1 MIISCFIGVCVL
13 LFGPLVSSACNVTL
27 YAQGE
32 PLNFTSPNY
41 PGNYTSNDNCYW
53 DIYPQTRG
61 YSVILDMVF
70 SDIES
75 SSRSNCPYDALT
87 IYVKNNG
94 DQRIGESKRIC
105 GQSRLN
111 IITREDQHIHAVF
124 ETDGSVTRG
133 GFLIRY
139 YETDGHS
146 CGLSDLSASSVAW
159 TNLTSP
165 GYPSNYSNNL
175 NCQWTISASVG
186 YEIKVE
192 VVYFNVEYS
201 TACSSDYLLFSD
213 GSTSFAAQ
221 LGKYCGRSYITR
233 VVVSSRNYMT
243 ITFHTDDSDTALGFN
258 LKYKA
263 GTFLTT
269 TTEITNGLNCGSRLL
284 RASTSTWGHLSSPG
298 YPNHNYRDNM
308 DCRWTVSAPAGY
320 KIKVEI
326 IVLSVEFE
334 ATCAF
339 DYLLF
344 SDGSSSFATR
354 LGKYC
359 YGTRNVVS
367 SSNAM
372 TITFHTDGSRTD
384 RGFSLKYMART
395 SGASGVNCGSS
406 LLSASTS
413 TWTYLSSPGYPNYNN
428 NMDCKWTISAP
439 AGYKIKAEIIALS
452 LEYEATCA
460 RDYLLFSDGSSPYD
474 TKLGKYCTGT
484 RDVVSSSNAM
494 TITFHTDGSVTGR
507 GFSLKYM
514 ARTSVSGCG
523 TDEEINEYETKYIES
538 PNYPLQYPS
547 NANCS
552 WTISNRLEGYVI
564 HVQVVDFNLEPHNP
578 CSYDYVQLYDVT
590 GTYERSLGRWCG
602 SDGPDTQS
610 TGMSMKVRFLSDSSN
625 TFKGFKLAFT
635 ACEPTSSCAR
645 GLNCGSSLP
654 SASTSTWR
662 YLSSPGYPNYNNNME
677 CKWTISAPAGYKIKA
692 EIIALSLEY
701 EATCARDY
709 LRFSDGSSSYDTKL
723 GKYCNG
729 TRDVV
734 SSSNVMTITFH
745 TDGSVTGRG
754 FSLKYMARTSGCGTD
769 EEINEYETNYI
780 ESPNYPLQYPS
791 NADCSWTIST
801 RLEGYVIHVEVV
813 DFYLEPHSS
822 CSYDYVQLYDVT
834 GTDERSLGR
843 WCGSNGPD
851 TQSTGMS
858 MKVRFLSDSSNT
870 LKGFKLAFTAVEP
883 TSSRCGT
890 DEKINEYETKY
901 IESPNY
907 PLQYPSN
914 ANCSWTISTRL
925 EGYVIQVQV
934 VDFYLEPHSSCF
946 YDYVQLYYVTGTYE
960 RSLGRWCGLD
970 GPDPQSAGMSM
981 KVRFHSDSSST
992 FKGFKLAFTACE
1004 PTSSSSVS
1012 PNLGGIIGGVFGGI
1026 VGVAIV
1032 TCCCCGICSRKK
1044 STTNDQSQGNRSR
1057 EVNLNTVYTVPVSNY
1072 PPTTATTQPAMFT
1085 PPPAYSEVVKDDPPP
1100 YCQAVPL
1107 SDILPLVTSS
1117 PNGAS
1122 SYQGTDN
1129 PAGPS

>member
-41 PGNYTSNDNCYW
+41 PGNYMSNDNCYW

-61 YSVILDMVF
+61 YNVILDMVF
-70 SDIES
+70 SDIEGS
-75 SSRSNCPYDALT
+75 SGSNCPYDALT

-111 IITREDQHIHAVF
+111 LFTREDQHIHAMF

-133 GFLIRY
+133 GFLIKY

-165 GYPSNYSNNL
+165 GYPSNYSKNP
-175 NCQWTISASVG
+175 NCQWTISAPVG

-221 LGKYCGRSYITR
+221 LGKYCGRSNITR

-243 ITFHTDDSDTALGFN
+243 ITFHTDGSDTALGFN

-263 GTFLTT
+263 GYRTTTSTTTTT
-269 TTEITNGLNCGSRLL
+269 TTEITNGLNCGSPLL
-284 RASTSTWGHLSSPG
+284 RASTFTWRHLSSPG
-298 YPNHNYRDNM
+298 YPNHNYRNNM

-395 SGASGVNCGSS
+395 SGS

-413 TWTYLSSPGYPNYNN
+413 TWSILSSPGYPNYNN

-460 RDYLLFSDGSSPYD
+460 RDYLLFSDGSSSYD

-514 ARTSVSGCG
+514 ARTSGCG

-552 WTISNRLEGYVI
+552 WTISSRLEGYVI
-564 HVQVVDFNLEPHNP
+564 HVEVVDFYLARDGP

-602 SDGPDTQS
+602 LDGPDTQS
-610 TGMSMKVRFLSDSSN
+610 T
-625 TFKGFKLAFT
+625 
-635 ACEPTSSCAR
+635 
-645 GLNCGSSLP
+645 
-654 SASTSTWR
+654 
-662 YLSSPGYPNYNNNME
+662 
-677 CKWTISAPAGYKIKA
+677 
-692 EIIALSLEY
+692 
-701 EATCARDY
+701 
-709 LRFSDGSSSYDTKL
+709 
-723 GKYCNG
+723 
-729 TRDVV
+729 
-734 SSSNVMTITFH
+734 
-745 TDGSVTGRG
+745 
-754 FSLKYMARTSGCGTD
+754 
-769 EEINEYETNYI
+769 
-780 ESPNYPLQYPS
+780 
-791 NADCSWTIST
+791 
-801 RLEGYVIHVEVV
+801 
-813 DFYLEPHSS
+813 
-822 CSYDYVQLYDVT
+822 
-834 GTDERSLGR
+834 
-843 WCGSNGPD
+843 
-851 TQSTGMS
+851 
-858 MKVRFLSDSSNT
+858 
-870 LKGFKLAFTAVEP
+870 
-883 TSSRCGT
+883 
-890 DEKINEYETKY
+890 
-901 IESPNY
+901 
-907 PLQYPSN
+907 
-914 ANCSWTISTRL
+914 
-925 EGYVIQVQV
+925 
-934 VDFYLEPHSSCF
+934 
-946 YDYVQLYYVTGTYE
+946 
-960 RSLGRWCGLD
+960 
-970 GPDPQSAGMSM
+970 GMSM

-992 FKGFKLAFTACE
+992 FKGFKLAFTAVE
-1004 PTSSSSVS
+1004 PASSSSVS

-1057 EVNLNTVYTVPVSNY
+1057 EVYLNTIYTVPVSNY
-1072 PPTTATTQPAMFT
+1072 PPTTATTLPAMFT

-1107 SDILPLVTSS
+1107 SDILPVVTSS
-1117 PNGAS
+1117 SNGAS
-1122 SYQGTDN
+1122 SYQGIDN

>member
-395 SGASGVNCGSS
+395 SG
-406 LLSASTS
+406 
-413 TWTYLSSPGYPNYNN
+413 
-428 NMDCKWTISAP
+428 
-439 AGYKIKAEIIALS
+439 
-452 LEYEATCA
+452 
-460 RDYLLFSDGSSPYD
+460 
-474 TKLGKYCTGT
+474 
-484 RDVVSSSNAM
+484 
-494 TITFHTDGSVTGR
+494 
-507 GFSLKYM
+507 
-514 ARTSVSGCG
+514 CG

-602 SDGPDTQS
+602 LNGPDTQS

-625 TFKGFKLAFT
+625 TLTGFKLAFT
-635 ACEPTSSCAR
+635 AVEPTSSCAN
-645 GLNCGSSLP
+645 GFNCGSSLL

-662 YLSSPGYPNYNNNME
+662 YLSSPGYPNYNYNNNME

-709 LRFSDGSSSYDTKL
+709 LLFSDGSSSYDTKL

>member
-41 PGNYTSNDNCYW
+41 PGNYMSNDNCYW

-61 YSVILDMVF
+61 YNVILDMVF
-70 SDIES
+70 SDIEGS
-75 SSRSNCPYDALT
+75 SGSNCPYDALT

-111 IITREDQHIHAVF
+111 LFTREDQHIHAMF

-133 GFLIRY
+133 GFLIKY

-165 GYPSNYSNNL
+165 GYPSNYSKNP
-175 NCQWTISASVG
+175 NCQWTISAPVG

-221 LGKYCGRSYITR
+221 LGKYCGRSNITR

-243 ITFHTDDSDTALGFN
+243 ITFHTDGSDTALGFN

-263 GTFLTT
+263 GYRTTTSTTTTT
-269 TTEITNGLNCGSRLL
+269 TTEITNGLNCGSPLL
-284 RASTSTWGHLSSPG
+284 RASTFTWRHLSSPG
-298 YPNHNYRDNM
+298 YPNHNYRNNM

-395 SGASGVNCGSS
+395 SGS

-413 TWTYLSSPGYPNYNN
+413 TWSILSSPGYPNYNN

-460 RDYLLFSDGSSPYD
+460 RDYLLFSDGSSSYD

-523 TDEEINEYETKYIES
+523 TDEEINEYETKYIVS
-538 PNYPLQYPS
+538 PDYPLQYPS
-547 NANCS
+547 NAN
-552 WTISNRLEGYVI
+552 
-564 HVQVVDFNLEPHNP
+564 
-578 CSYDYVQLYDVT
+578 
-590 GTYERSLGRWCG
+590 
-602 SDGPDTQS
+602 
-610 TGMSMKVRFLSDSSN
+610 
-625 TFKGFKLAFT
+625 
-635 ACEPTSSCAR
+635 
-645 GLNCGSSLP
+645 
-654 SASTSTWR
+654 
-662 YLSSPGYPNYNNNME
+662 
-677 CKWTISAPAGYKIKA
+677 
-692 EIIALSLEY
+692 
-701 EATCARDY
+701 
-709 LRFSDGSSSYDTKL
+709 
-723 GKYCNG
+723 
-729 TRDVV
+729 
-734 SSSNVMTITFH
+734 
-745 TDGSVTGRG
+745 
-754 FSLKYMARTSGCGTD
+754 
-769 EEINEYETNYI
+769 
-780 ESPNYPLQYPS
+780 
-791 NADCSWTIST
+791 CSWTIST

-813 DFYLEPHSS
+813 DFFLEPHSL

-834 GTDERSLGR
+834 GTYERSLGR

-870 LKGFKLAFTAVEP
+870 FKGFKLAFTAGEP

-890 DEKINEYETKY
+890 DEEINEYETKY

-914 ANCSWTISTRL
+914 ANCSWTISSRL
-925 EGYVIQVQV
+925 EGYVIHVEV
-934 VDFYLEPHSSCF
+934 VDFYLARDGPCS
-946 YDYVQLYYVTGTYE
+946 YDYVQLYDVTGTYE

-970 GPDPQSAGMSM
+970 GPDTQSTGMSM

-992 FKGFKLAFTACE
+992 FKGFKLAFTAVE
-1004 PTSSSSVS
+1004 PASSSSVS

-1057 EVNLNTVYTVPVSNY
+1057 EVYLNTIYTVPVSNY
-1072 PPTTATTQPAMFT
+1072 PPTTATTLPAMFT

-1107 SDILPLVTSS
+1107 SDILPVVTSS
-1117 PNGAS
+1117 SNGAS
-1122 SYQGTDN
+1122 SYQGIDN

>member
-41 PGNYTSNDNCYW
+41 PGNYMSNDNCYW

-61 YSVILDMVF
+61 YNVILDMVF
-70 SDIES
+70 SDIEGS
-75 SSRSNCPYDALT
+75 SGSNCPYDALT

-111 IITREDQHIHAVF
+111 LFTREDQHIHAMF

-133 GFLIRY
+133 GFLIKY

-165 GYPSNYSNNL
+165 GYPSNYSKNP
-175 NCQWTISASVG
+175 NCQWTISAPVG

-221 LGKYCGRSYITR
+221 LGKYCGRSNITR

-243 ITFHTDDSDTALGFN
+243 ITFHTDGSDTALGFN

-263 GTFLTT
+263 GYRTTTSTTTTT
-269 TTEITNGLNCGSRLL
+269 TTEITNGLNCGSPLL
-284 RASTSTWGHLSSPG
+284 RASTFTWRHLSSPG
-298 YPNHNYRDNM
+298 YPNHNYRNNM

-395 SGASGVNCGSS
+395 SGCGTDEEINEYETKYIVSPDYPLQYPSNANCS
-406 LLSASTS
+406 
-413 TWTYLSSPGYPNYNN
+413 
-428 NMDCKWTISAP
+428 WTISTRLE
-439 AGYKIKAEIIALS
+439 GYVIHVEVVDFFLEPHS
-452 LEYEATCA
+452 LCSY
-460 RDYLLFSDGSSPYD
+460 DYVQLYD
-474 TKLGKYCTGT
+474 VTGT
-484 RDVVSSSNAM
+484 YERSLGRWCGSNGPDTQSTGMSMKVRFLSDSSN
-494 TITFHTDGSVTGR
+494 TFK
-507 GFSLKYM
+507 GFKL
-514 ARTSVSGCG
+514 AFTAGEPTSSRCG

-552 WTISNRLEGYVI
+552 WTISSRLEGYVI
-564 HVQVVDFNLEPHNP
+564 HVEVVDFYLARDGP

-602 SDGPDTQS
+602 LDGPDTQS
-610 TGMSMKVRFLSDSSN
+610 T
-625 TFKGFKLAFT
+625 
-635 ACEPTSSCAR
+635 
-645 GLNCGSSLP
+645 
-654 SASTSTWR
+654 
-662 YLSSPGYPNYNNNME
+662 
-677 CKWTISAPAGYKIKA
+677 
-692 EIIALSLEY
+692 
-701 EATCARDY
+701 
-709 LRFSDGSSSYDTKL
+709 
-723 GKYCNG
+723 
-729 TRDVV
+729 
-734 SSSNVMTITFH
+734 
-745 TDGSVTGRG
+745 
-754 FSLKYMARTSGCGTD
+754 
-769 EEINEYETNYI
+769 
-780 ESPNYPLQYPS
+780 
-791 NADCSWTIST
+791 
-801 RLEGYVIHVEVV
+801 
-813 DFYLEPHSS
+813 
-822 CSYDYVQLYDVT
+822 
-834 GTDERSLGR
+834 
-843 WCGSNGPD
+843 
-851 TQSTGMS
+851 
-858 MKVRFLSDSSNT
+858 
-870 LKGFKLAFTAVEP
+870 
-883 TSSRCGT
+883 
-890 DEKINEYETKY
+890 
-901 IESPNY
+901 
-907 PLQYPSN
+907 
-914 ANCSWTISTRL
+914 
-925 EGYVIQVQV
+925 
-934 VDFYLEPHSSCF
+934 
-946 YDYVQLYYVTGTYE
+946 
-960 RSLGRWCGLD
+960 
-970 GPDPQSAGMSM
+970 GMSM

-992 FKGFKLAFTACE
+992 FKGFKLAFTAVE
-1004 PTSSSSVS
+1004 PASSSSVS

-1057 EVNLNTVYTVPVSNY
+1057 EVYLNTIYTVPVSNY
-1072 PPTTATTQPAMFT
+1072 PPTTATTLPAMFT

-1107 SDILPLVTSS
+1107 SDILPVVTSS
-1117 PNGAS
+1117 SNGAS
-1122 SYQGTDN
+1122 SYQGIDN